1 MNDTM
6 KTRLDQ
12 LTNTCDCVH
21 ELLVEVQRVSVDI
34 ARVLLH
40 AFPVVETLAS
50 LHPSISPFLILLTK
64 VQTHV
69 DET

>member
-1 MNDTM
+1 MGGSSMNDTM

-40 AFPVVETLAS
+40 AFPVFFDAS
-50 LHPSISPFLILLTK
+50 HP
-64 VQTHV
+64 
-69 DET
+69 